1 MAARSSSAVRVDGLR
16 DLQRDL
22 KVMQPDVRREVT
34 RALKEGAVVVARAAG
49 PLTARKSGKMAGE
62 WRAGA
67 TQMKAYVR
75 NRHPGAGVQEYGG
88 TIKPKGTPMVIKPH
102 PAATLALERNQE
114 KIVDHI
120 GDAIERV
127 ASTHGWS

>member
-1 MAARSSSAVRVDGLR
+1 
-16 DLQRDL
+16 
-22 KVMQPDVRREVT
+22 MQPDVRREVS
-34 RALKEGAVVVARAAG
+34 RALKEGAVVVARASG
-49 PLTARKSGKMAGE
+49 PLAARRTGALAGSFKP
-62 WRAGA
+62 GA
-67 TQMKAYVR
+67 SQMKAYVR
-75 NRHPGAGVQEYGG
+75 SRLPYAGVLEYGG
-88 TIKPKGTPMVIKPH
+88 TIKPKGAPVVIKAH